1 MMNHNRE
8 KVEQQRDLVD
18 LKILHKTRGN
28 TTIQGKQRVFISY
41 ELKDKY
47 LLEAICED
55 FLSIVDCAVL
65 FSEEAN
71 IKFESVVEI
80 AERIDLLVL
89 CITSNYLNGTVII
102 PEEEIQYAQTH
113 KIPILPLLLE
123 GDVDIEYQRRFPQ
136 IHYLKKNKND
146 LTEIPYN
153 KKLSDFLFSV
163 LINDEL
169 FAKIREAFDAYI
181 FLSYRKKDRKC
192 AQELMGLIHSN
203 SFCREVAIWYDEYL
217 IPGENFSDAIK
228 KMIEDSQLFAMVV
241 TPNILEEGNYV
252 IQEEYPFALVAK
264 KSILPISMAETNEKL
279 FQEFFPGVSAP
290 VNGRKKELS
299 ERLQKTMS
307 ELAIK
312 PRDGEPMHT
321 FFIGLA
327 YLFGID
333 MEENNKIGLSMIT
346 KAAEEGLP
354 EATKKLG
361 QLYRYGQ
368 GVEKDICVAIDW
380 QKKYR
385 NLLKVEYRDVL
396 DDKIHVLIEAENDLA
411 EMELEI
417 CRIKDARNTC
427 WRAIKLCR
435 SNDGRGDFYS
445 ILRIQYYAKLYM
457 LLGDVFLKRMDE
469 NQAIECYE
477 KDLKIYI
484 KLLKENP
491 DNLEIMI
498 NTCRCLFKLYDVGR
512 RFGRW
517 YYDIVINSI
526 NRILKINYD
535 TDIHLMLAKC
545 YKVLGSYAGFKAKSY
560 YEKAASVLLKIVEKH
575 KSVDTLSI
583 LVDVYISLSKWH
595 LFYEQKNEAES
606 YIQKA
611 DNVCSE
617 SISLSDSSTGYCDL
631 LRCYYQKAEILR
643 QNNCEKSLGG
653 LSTEL
658 LSQLSHL
665 YNAVLRVMN
674 ILKEK
679 YPGSNTDLL
688 AFKTCA
694 IFYELCTKEK
704 SMKTYYKALTL
715 VRHNPIL
722 YYEDYINSKRTLWKH
737 KKLNKKVYQ
746 NYIAFDVLE
755 HKPRNEWFV
764 VFNRSENMRILVHVM
779 NEYPHGEVFKIKI
792 SEDVLFEIR
801 SCYSD
806 NDWAYKSCH
815 QVYICK
821 VDNNLSKYC
830 KVEPTPEE
838 YIYLLIKTSLNVEEA
853 KYVRCYG

>member
-1 MMNHNRE
+1 MNHNRE
-8 KVEQQRDLVD
+8 KVEQQRDLVA

-47 LLEAICED
+47 LLGAICED

-203 SFCREVAIWYDEYL
+203 AFCREVAIWYDEYL

-252 IQEEYPFALVAK
+252 IQEEYPFALFAK

-368 GVEKDICVAIDW
+368 GVERDICVAIDW
-380 QKKYR
+380 QKKYC

-435 SNDGRGDFYS
+435 SNEGRGAFYS

-457 LLGDVFLKRMDE
+457 LLGDVFLKRKDE
-469 NQAIECYE
+469 NQAIECYG

-484 KLLKENP
+484 ELLEENP
-491 DNLEIMI
+491 DNLEIVM
-498 NTCRCLFKLYDVGR
+498 NTCRCLFKLYKMGR
-512 RFGRW
+512 RFGSW
-517 YYDIVINSI
+517 YYDIVINGI
-526 NRILKINYD
+526 NRILETRYD

-545 YKVLGSYAGFKAKSY
+545 YKVLGNYKGFKARNY
-560 YEKAASVLLKIVEKH
+560 YEKAMSILLKIIEKH
-575 KSVDTLSI
+575 KNVDTLSI
-583 LVDVYISLSKWH
+583 LVDVYISLSKWY
-595 LFYEQKNEAES
+595 LSCGQKDKAES
-606 YIQKA
+606 YIQNA
-611 DNVCSE
+611 ETFCSE
-617 SISLSDSSTGYCDL
+617 SISLSSSSTGYCDL
-631 LRCYYQKAEILR
+631 LRCYYQRAEILR
-643 QNNCEKSLGG
+643 QNDCEKSLKHV
-653 LSTEL
+653 SFEL
-658 LSQLSHL
+658 QFSHL
-665 YNAVLRVMN
+665 YDAVLKIMDV
-674 ILKEK
+674 LEEK
-679 YPGSNTDLL
+679 YPGSNTDLFTL
-688 AFKTCA
+688 KTCA

-704 SMKTYYKALTL
+704 AMEAYDKVLIL
-715 VRHNPIL
+715 VRNNPIL
-722 YYEDYINSKRTLWKH
+722 YYEDYIHSKQILWNH

-746 NYIAFDVLE
+746 NYITFDVLE
-755 HKPRNEWFV
+755 YPRNECFI
-764 VFNRSENMRILVHVM
+764 VFNRSENMRILVHIM
-779 NEYPHGEVFKIKI
+779 DEQPHGEVFKIKI
-792 SEDVLFEIR
+792 SEDVLFGIR
-801 SCYSD
+801 SFYSD
-806 NDWAYKSCH
+806 DDWVYKSCH
-815 QVYICK
+815 QIYVCK
-821 VDNNLSKYC
+821 SDGNLLKYC
-830 KVEPTPEE
+830 KVNPTPEE
-838 YIYLLIKTSLNVEEA
+838 YIYLLIETSSKVEEV